1 MTDAELAQGNEKARL
16 LYLSGPERRKGVT
29 LEYDAERKVW
39 IKGGK
44 EQFSD
49 KLNGWVAL

>member
-1 MTDAELAQGNEKARL
+1 MTDDELAKGNKKARL

-29 LEYDAERKVW
+29 LEYDAERKTW

-44 EQFSD
+44 EMFSD
-49 KLNGWVAL
+49 KLNAWVAL

>member
-1 MTDAELAQGNEKARL
+1 MTEAELAQGNERARL

-29 LEYDAERKVW
+29 LEYDAERKAW

-44 EQFSD
+44 EMFSE
-49 KLNGWVAL
+49 KLNAWMDL